1 MGVVF
6 VTFITEHMSQL
17 WFIFIV
23 LNTHTQSLLRS
34 VCSETTVRQCCS
46 FFYTEVFKEPQVLP
60 DQ

>member
-23 LNTHTQSLLRS
+23 LNTYTVAPRVSLFRDYSES
-34 VCSETTVRQCCS
+34 VLQ
-46 FFYTEVFKEPQVLP
+46 FLLH
-60 DQ
+60 